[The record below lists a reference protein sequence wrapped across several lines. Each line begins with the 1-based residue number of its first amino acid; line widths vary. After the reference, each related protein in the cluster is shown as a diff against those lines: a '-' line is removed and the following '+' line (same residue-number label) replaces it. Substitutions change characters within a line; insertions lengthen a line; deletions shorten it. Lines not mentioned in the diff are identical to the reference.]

1 MPRSLMKEWR
11 VSGHPERI
19 VITIPLVFIV
29 LSIIVHLTS
38 WARHDIP
45 LRVEAVAFAMLSMLV
60 VVIWHSWLVKGP
72 EQTIAFFLLAWIIS
86 WVFEFIGH
94 NYGWYFGDYDYTNTL
109 GPRIGGVPLLIVIT
123 WAVIIYASFMMIDW
137 LFEIKGDVR
146 AKTPL
151 GRSLWAAL
159 IAASSATM
167 VCAWDL
173 MVDPFA
179 TSSVWKTAAGKEPW
193 WWWKE
198 GPYLR
203 ELSVWKGK
211 GGVPIGNF
219 VGWWVVPF
227 LIVFIFYLFFQRDNR
242 ISGKLINA
250 VPLMVYFFLYLTVV
264 GVVLMMNWFEDG
276 FVQVALI
283 GTFTMMPVVSVG
295 IVKLARDY
303 T

>member
-1 MPRSLMKEWR
+1 MPRSLREDWKASAR
-11 VSGHPERI
+11 PEKI
-19 VITIPLVFIV
+19 VITVPLVFIL
-29 LSIIVHLTS
+29 LSLIVHLTS

-45 LRVEAVAFAMLSMLV
+45 LRVEAVAVAMLSMLT

-72 EQTIAFFLLAWIIS
+72 KQTVAFFLLAWVTS
-86 WVFEFIGH
+86 WIFEFIGH

-109 GPRIGGVPLLIVIT
+109 GPRLGGVPLLIVIT
-123 WAVIIYASFMMIDW
+123 WAVIIYASFMIIDW
-137 LFEIKGDVR
+137 LFEIKGEVR

-151 GRSLWAAL
+151 GRSLWATL

-179 TSSVWKTAAGKEPW
+179 TSAVWKTAVGKEPW
-193 WWWKE
+193 WWWKG

-203 ELSVWKGK
+203 ELSVWKGE

-227 LIVFIFYLFFQRDNR
+227 LIVFVFYLFFQRENR
-242 ISGKLINA
+242 VSGKLINA
-250 VPLMVYFFLYLTVV
+250 VPLTVYFFLYLTVV
-264 GVVLMMNWFEDG
+264 GVVLMMNWFENG

-303 T
+303 A

>member
-1 MPRSLMKEWR
+1 LEDWKASSRQ
-11 VSGHPERI
+11 ERI
-19 VITIPLVFIV
+19 IITIPLVFML
-29 LSIIVHLTS
+29 LSLIVHLTS

-45 LRVEAVAFAMLSMLV
+45 LRVEAVAVAMLTMLGV
-60 VVIWHSWLVKGP
+60 VTWHSWLVKGRR
-72 EQTIAFFLLAWIIS
+72 QTIAFFLIAWVIS
-86 WVFEFIGH
+86 WIFEFIGH

-109 GPRIGGVPLLIVIT
+109 GPRLGGVPLLIVIT
-123 WAVIIYASFMMIDW
+123 WAVIIYSSFMLIDW
-137 LFEIKGDVR
+137 LFEFKGKVR
-146 AKTPL
+146 ARTPL
-151 GRSLWAAL
+151 GRGLWAAL
-159 IAASSATM
+159 IAASSATL

-179 TSSVWKTAAGKEPW
+179 TSAVWKTAVGKEPW
-193 WWWKE
+193 WWWKG
-198 GPYLR
+198 GPYLK
-203 ELSVWKGK
+203 ELSVWKGE

-227 LIVFIFYLFFQRDNR
+227 LIVFIFYLFFQNENR
-242 ISGKLINA
+242 ISGKLVNI
-250 VPLMVYFFLYLTVV
+250 VPLSVYFYLYLTVV

-295 IVKLARDY
+295 IVKLVRDY